1 MTLIP
6 SILFNNVFDPVSR
19 DESEIMNYYK
29 KLYGIYE
36 YQSLETRLI
45 FDEEVRKEFAEF
57 VKEKNISVTIWS
69 TSNLNNKELYLAD
82 PDEDKRK
89 EAVSYMKEI
98 IDLSVEANVEF
109 VGFTS
114 GKKILSDSEMDQQ
127 INSFEKSVIELI
139 NYIEQYEQIELM
151 LEPLDTNAD
160 KNFVVGETDYV
171 VDFFERLAEQDKL
184 KKLSVCVDTAHIVL
198 NNEDVIESMEKL
210 SKYSQR
216 IHLANVVL
224 DKESELFGDKH
235 LPMGVPGFL
244 SQKVA
249 TEILERANELEFRS
263 EKVYVAIEVRAGED
277 DDLFKLEDENRNFL
291 LESLPSL
298 IQKEFVKKRRLSQN

>member
-19 DESEIMNYYK
+19 NETEIMNYYK
-29 KLYGIYE
+29 KLYDIYE

-57 VKEKNISVTIWS
+57 VKEKEISVTIWS

-98 IDLSVEANVEF
+98 IDISVEANAEF

-114 GKKILSDSEMDQQ
+114 GKKILPDSEMGQQ

-171 VDFFERLAEQDKL
+171 VDLFERLANQDKL
-184 KKLSVCVDTAHIVL
+184 NRLSVCIDTAHIVL
-198 NNEDVIESMEKL
+198 NNENVIKGMEKL

-224 DKESELFGDKH
+224 DKDSKLFGDQH
-235 LPMGVPGFL
+235 LPMGAPGFL
-244 SQKVA
+244 NQKVA
-249 TEILERANELEFRS
+249 TEILNKANELEFRS
-263 EKVYVAIEVRAGED
+263 ENVYVAIEVRAGED
-277 DDLFKLEDENRNFL
+277 DNLFKLEEENRNFL
-291 LESLPSL
+291 LSSLPS
-298 IQKEFVKKRRLSQN
+298 KNKKRL